1 MRGPSLVLGL
11 ALASGVPLTLSF
23 GPAIAA
29 PPSSVLADAKLFATQ
44 DALVKING
52 NRRYRRAVAYAGPRH
67 YAPGAYAPPRA
78 YYNPPR
84 AYYPPAPVY
93 HAQPGAPYAAPPTDY
108 APAASYAAPP
118 AYYSAPQVHVIIIAP
133 GPYPSAA
140 YAPPAYFE
148 PPAPA
153 HYGYYSGRGYYSG
166 GGYYDRPGYDGA
178 YAVRW

>member
-11 ALASGVPLTLSF
+11 ALASGMLLPASF

-29 PPSSVLADAKLFATQ
+29 PPSSALADARVFATQ
-44 DALVKING
+44 DALVKVNG

-67 YAPGAYAPPRA
+67 YAPRAYAPPRA

-84 AYYPPAPVY
+84 AYYPPAPAY
-93 HAQPGAPYAAPPTDY
+93 HAQLRGPYAAPPAYY

-118 AYYSAPQVHVIIIAP
+118 AYYSPPQVQVIIIAP

-140 YAPPAYFE
+140 YAPPAYYE
-148 PPAPA
+148 PPTPA
-153 HYGYYSGRGYYSG
+153 YYGYYSG
-166 GGYYDRPGYDGA
+166 GGYYDDPDYDA
-178 YAVRW
+178 PYAVRW